1 MCDCGGMM
9 KKIDPRLKIYLVI
22 INLILVLL
30 ISSPVSLGT
39 AVVFTAVVVYMSRI
53 KPYELLK
60 SVGFVLATV
69 LIVFLILCI
78 WIKPVTALYGFLKCS
93 MIVLAGVVFSKT
105 TEQVD
110 VFDGLVG
117 AFHLRASTAKWVY
130 LSLDFL
136 PQLRYELDR
145 MKTSRVARGERPEGK
160 GFLRSVYGDVRVFG
174 PAWKNTN
181 VKSKRTAKA
190 MDDRCYDVS
199 TRRIR
204 TKPLKMKGL
213 DFLCLAITFIY
224 AALVVYFEVRIR
236 VYGKLI

>member
-1 MCDCGGMM
+1 M
-9 KKIDPRLKIYLVI
+9 KIIDPRLKIYLVI
-22 INLILVLL
+22 INAVLVLA
-30 ISSPVSLGT
+30 IASPVALGI
-39 AVVFTAVVVYMSRI
+39 AVAFTIGVLYMSRI
-53 KPYELLK
+53 KPSALLK
-60 SVGFVLATV
+60 SVGFVLSLV
-69 LIVFLILCI
+69 LILFLILMI
-78 WIKPVTALYGFLKCS
+78 WIEPKTALYGFLKCS
-93 MIVLAGVVFSKT
+93 IIVSSAVVFSKT

-117 AFHLRASTAKWVY
+117 AFFLRASTAKWVY
-130 LSLDFL
+130 LAIDFL

-160 GFLRSVYGDVRVFG
+160 GWFKAFIGDVKVFG

-204 TKPLKMKGL
+204 TKPLRFKAI
-213 DFLCLAITFIY
+213 DFMCIAITVLY
-224 AALVVYFEVRIR
+224 ATIIVYLEIRIR
-236 VYGKLI
+236 FYGKLI

>member
-1 MCDCGGMM
+1 M
-9 KKIDPRLKIYLVI
+9 KIIDPRLKIYFVI
-22 INLILVLL
+22 INAVLVLA
-30 ISSPVSLGT
+30 IASPVALGI
-39 AVVFTAVVVYMSRI
+39 AVAFTIGVLYMSRI
-53 KPYELLK
+53 KPSALLK
-60 SVGFVLATV
+60 SVGFVLSVV
-69 LIVFLILCI
+69 LLLFLILMI
-78 WIKPVTALYGFLKCS
+78 WIEPKTALYGFLKCS
-93 MIVLAGVVFSKT
+93 IIVSSAVVFSKT

-117 AFHLRASTAKWVY
+117 AFFLRASTAKWVY
-130 LSLDFL
+130 LAIDFL

-160 GFLRSVYGDVRVFG
+160 GWFKSFIGDVKVFG

-204 TKPLKMKGL
+204 TKPLRFKAI
-213 DFLCLAITFIY
+213 DFMCIAVTVIY
-224 AALVVYFEVRIR
+224 AAVIVYLEVRIR
-236 VYGKLI
+236 FYGKLI

>member
-1 MCDCGGMM
+1 M
-9 KKIDPRLKIYLVI
+9 KIIDPRLKIYLVI
-22 INLILVLL
+22 INAVLVLA
-30 ISSPVSLGT
+30 IASPVALGI
-39 AVVFTAVVVYMSRI
+39 AVAFTIGVLYMSRI
-53 KPYELLK
+53 KPSALLK
-60 SVGFVLATV
+60 SVGFVLSVV
-69 LIVFLILCI
+69 LLLFLILMI
-78 WIKPVTALYGFLKCS
+78 WIEPKTALYGFLKCS
-93 MIVLAGVVFSKT
+93 IIVSSAVVFSKT

-117 AFHLRASTAKWVY
+117 AFFLRASTAKWVY
-130 LSLDFL
+130 LAIDFL

-160 GFLRSVYGDVRVFG
+160 GWFKSFIGDVKVFG

-204 TKPLKMKGL
+204 TKPLRFKAI
-213 DFLCLAITFIY
+213 DFMCIAVTVLY
-224 AALVVYFEVRIR
+224 AAIIVYLEVRIR
-236 VYGKLI
+236 FYGKLI

>member
-1 MCDCGGMM
+1 M
-9 KKIDPRLKIYLVI
+9 KIIDSRLKIYLVI
-22 INLILVLL
+22 INAVLVLA
-30 ISSPVSLGT
+30 IASPVALGI
-39 AVVFTAVVVYMSRI
+39 AVAFTIGVLYMSRI
-53 KPYELLK
+53 KPSALLK
-60 SVGFVLATV
+60 SVGFVLSVV
-69 LIVFLILCI
+69 LLLFLILMI
-78 WIKPVTALYGFLKCS
+78 WIEPKTALYGFLKCS
-93 MIVLAGVVFSKT
+93 IIVSSAVVFSKT

-117 AFHLRASTAKWVY
+117 AFFLRASTAKWVY
-130 LSLDFL
+130 LAIDFL

-160 GFLRSVYGDVRVFG
+160 GWFKSFIGDVKVFG

-204 TKPLKMKGL
+204 TKPLRFKAI
-213 DFLCLAITFIY
+213 DFMCIAVTVIY
-224 AALVVYFEVRIR
+224 AAIIVYLEVRIR
-236 VYGKLI
+236 FYGKLI

>member
-1 MCDCGGMM
+1 M
-9 KKIDPRLKIYLVI
+9 KIIDPRLKIYLVI
-22 INLILVLL
+22 INAVLVLA
-30 ISSPVSLGT
+30 IASPVALGI
-39 AVVFTAVVVYMSRI
+39 AVAFTIGVLYMSRI
-53 KPYELLK
+53 KPSALLK
-60 SVGFVLATV
+60 SVGFVLSVV
-69 LIVFLILCI
+69 LLLFLILMI
-78 WIKPVTALYGFLKCS
+78 WIEPKTALYGFLKCS
-93 MIVLAGVVFSKT
+93 IIVSSAVVFSKT

-117 AFHLRASTAKWVY
+117 AFFLRASTAKWVY
-130 LSLDFL
+130 LAIDFL

-160 GFLRSVYGDVRVFG
+160 GWFKSFIGDVKVFG

-204 TKPLKMKGL
+204 TKPLRFKAI
-213 DFLCLAITFIY
+213 DFMCIAVTVIY
-224 AALVVYFEVRIR
+224 AAVIVYLEVRIR
-236 VYGKLI
+236 FYGKLI

>member
-1 MCDCGGMM
+1 M
-9 KKIDPRLKIYLVI
+9 KIIDPRLKIYLVI
-22 INLILVLL
+22 INAVLVLA
-30 ISSPVSLGT
+30 IASPVALGI
-39 AVVFTAVVVYMSRI
+39 AVAFTIGVLYMSRI
-53 KPYELLK
+53 KPSALLK
-60 SVGFVLATV
+60 SIGFVLSVV
-69 LIVFLILCI
+69 LLLFLILMI
-78 WIKPVTALYGFLKCS
+78 WIEPKTALYGFLKCS
-93 MIVLAGVVFSKT
+93 IIVSSAVVFSKT

-117 AFHLRASTAKWVY
+117 AFFLRASTAKWVY
-130 LSLDFL
+130 LAIDFL

-160 GFLRSVYGDVRVFG
+160 GWFKSFIGDVKVFG

-204 TKPLKMKGL
+204 TKPLRFKAI
-213 DFLCLAITFIY
+213 DFMCIAVTVIY
-224 AALVVYFEVRIR
+224 AAIIVYLEVRIR
-236 VYGKLI
+236 FYGKLI

>member
-1 MCDCGGMM
+1 M
-9 KKIDPRLKIYLVI
+9 KSIDPRLKIYLVI
-22 INLILVLL
+22 INAVLVLV
-30 ISSPVSLGT
+30 IASPVALGIAT
-39 AVVFTAVVVYMSRI
+39 AFTVGVLYLSRI
-53 KPYELLK
+53 KPSALLK
-60 SVGFVLATV
+60 SVGFVLSVV
-69 LIVFLILCI
+69 LLLFLILMI
-78 WIKPVTALYGFLKCS
+78 WIEPQTALYGFLKCS
-93 MIVLAGVVFSKT
+93 ILVFSAVVFSKT

-117 AFHLRASTAKWVY
+117 AFFLRASTAKWVY
-130 LSLDFL
+130 LAIDFL

-160 GFLRSVYGDVRVFG
+160 GWFKSFIGDVKVFG

-204 TKPLKMKGL
+204 TKPLRFKAI
-213 DFLCLAITFIY
+213 DFMCIAITVLY
-224 AALVVYFEVRIR
+224 AAIIVYLEVRIR
-236 VYGKLI
+236 FYGKLI

>member
-1 MCDCGGMM
+1 M
-9 KKIDPRLKIYLVI
+9 KIIDPRLKIYFVI
-22 INLILVLL
+22 INAVLVLA
-30 ISSPVSLGT
+30 IASPVALGI
-39 AVVFTAVVVYMSRI
+39 AVAFTIGVLYMSRI
-53 KPYELLK
+53 KPSALLK
-60 SVGFVLATV
+60 SVGFVLSVV
-69 LIVFLILCI
+69 LLLFLILMI
-78 WIKPVTALYGFLKCS
+78 WIEPKTALYGFLKCS
-93 MIVLAGVVFSKT
+93 IIVSSAVIFSKT

-117 AFHLRASTAKWVY
+117 AFFLRASTAKWVY
-130 LSLDFL
+130 LAIDFL

-160 GFLRSVYGDVRVFG
+160 GWFKSFIGDVKVFG

-204 TKPLKMKGL
+204 TKPLRFKAI
-213 DFLCLAITFIY
+213 DFMCIAVTVIY
-224 AALVVYFEVRIR
+224 AAVIVYLEVRIR
-236 VYGKLI
+236 FYGKLI

>member
-1 MCDCGGMM
+1 M
-9 KKIDPRLKIYLVI
+9 KIIDPRLKIYLVI
-22 INLILVLL
+22 INAVLVLA
-30 ISSPVSLGT
+30 IASPVALGI
-39 AVVFTAVVVYMSRI
+39 AVAFTIGVLYMSRI
-53 KPYELLK
+53 KPSALLK
-60 SVGFVLATV
+60 SVGFVLSVV
-69 LIVFLILCI
+69 LLLFLILMI
-78 WIKPVTALYGFLKCS
+78 WIEPKTALYGFLKCS
-93 MIVLAGVVFSKT
+93 IIVSSAVVFSKT

-117 AFHLRASTAKWVY
+117 AFFLRASTAKWVY
-130 LSLDFL
+130 LAIDFL

-160 GFLRSVYGDVRVFG
+160 GWFKSFIGDVKVFG

-204 TKPLKMKGL
+204 TKPLRFKAI
-213 DFLCLAITFIY
+213 DFMCIAVTVIY
-224 AALVVYFEVRIR
+224 AAIIVYLEVRIR
-236 VYGKLI
+236 FYGKLI

>member
-1 MCDCGGMM
+1 M
-9 KKIDPRLKIYLVI
+9 KIIDPRLKIYLVI
-22 INLILVLL
+22 INAVLVLA
-30 ISSPVSLGT
+30 IASPVALGI
-39 AVVFTAVVVYMSRI
+39 AVAFTIGVLYMSRI
-53 KPYELLK
+53 KPSALLK
-60 SVGFVLATV
+60 SVGFVLSLV
-69 LIVFLILCI
+69 LLLFLILMI
-78 WIKPVTALYGFLKCS
+78 WIEPKTALYGFLKCS
-93 MIVLAGVVFSKT
+93 IIVSSAVVFSKT

-117 AFHLRASTAKWVY
+117 AFFLRASTAKWVY
-130 LSLDFL
+130 LAIDFL

-160 GFLRSVYGDVRVFG
+160 GWFKSFIGDVKVFG

-204 TKPLKMKGL
+204 TKPLRFKAI
-213 DFLCLAITFIY
+213 DFMCIAITVLY
-224 AALVVYFEVRIR
+224 AAIIVYLEVRIR
-236 VYGKLI
+236 FYGILI

>member
-1 MCDCGGMM
+1 M
-9 KKIDPRLKIYLVI
+9 KIIDPRLKIYLVI
-22 INLILVLL
+22 INAVLVLA
-30 ISSPVSLGT
+30 IASPVALGI
-39 AVVFTAVVVYMSRI
+39 AVAFTIGVLYMSRI
-53 KPYELLK
+53 KPSALLK
-60 SVGFVLATV
+60 SVGFVLSVV
-69 LIVFLILCI
+69 LLLFLILMI
-78 WIKPVTALYGFLKCS
+78 WIEPQNALYGFLKCS
-93 MIVLAGVVFSKT
+93 IIVFSAVVFSKT

-117 AFHLRASTAKWVY
+117 AFFLRASTAKWVY
-130 LSLDFL
+130 LAIDFL

-160 GFLRSVYGDVRVFG
+160 GWFKSFIGDLKVFG

-204 TKPLKMKGL
+204 TKPLRFKAI
-213 DFLCLAITFIY
+213 DFMCIAVTVIY
-224 AALVVYFEVRIR
+224 AAIIVYLEVRIR
-236 VYGKLI
+236 FYGKLI

>member
-1 MCDCGGMM
+1 M
-9 KKIDPRLKIYLVI
+9 KIIDPRLKIYLVI
-22 INLILVLL
+22 INAVLVLA
-30 ISSPVSLGT
+30 IASPVALGI
-39 AVVFTAVVVYMSRI
+39 AVAFTIGVLYMSRI
-53 KPYELLK
+53 KPSALLK
-60 SVGFVLATV
+60 SVGFVLSLV
-69 LIVFLILCI
+69 LLLFLILMI
-78 WIKPVTALYGFLKCS
+78 WIEPKTALYGFLKCS
-93 MIVLAGVVFSKT
+93 IIVSSAVVFSKT

-117 AFHLRASTAKWVY
+117 AFLLRASTAKWVY
-130 LSLDFL
+130 LAIDFL

-160 GFLRSVYGDVRVFG
+160 GWFKSFIGDVKVFG

-204 TKPLKMKGL
+204 TKPLRFKAI
-213 DFLCLAITFIY
+213 DFMCIAITVLY
-224 AALVVYFEVRIR
+224 AAIIVYLEVRIR
-236 VYGKLI
+236 FYGILI

>member
-1 MCDCGGMM
+1 M
-9 KKIDPRLKIYLVI
+9 KIIDPRLKIYLVI
-22 INLILVLL
+22 INAVLVLA
-30 ISSPVSLGT
+30 IASPVALGI
-39 AVVFTAVVVYMSRI
+39 AVAFTIGVLYMSRI
-53 KPYELLK
+53 KPSALLK
-60 SVGFVLATV
+60 SVGFVLSVV
-69 LIVFLILCI
+69 LLLFLILMI
-78 WIKPVTALYGFLKCS
+78 WIEPKTALYGFLKCS
-93 MIVLAGVVFSKT
+93 IIVSSAVVFSKT

-117 AFHLRASTAKWVY
+117 AFFLRASTAKWVY
-130 LSLDFL
+130 LAIDFL

-160 GFLRSVYGDVRVFG
+160 GWFKSFIGDVKVFG

-204 TKPLKMKGL
+204 TKPLRFKAI
-213 DFLCLAITFIY
+213 DFMCIAITVLY
-224 AALVVYFEVRIR
+224 AAIIVYLEVRIR
-236 VYGKLI
+236 FYGKLI